1 MFLVTL
7 MRVPC
12 QKTEQVSFLG
22 LARFYE
28 IASVGYAATSSE
40 PQNMGRPTLFR
51 KACHLPKSTGF
62 GHFGKNRVFYGKRVL
77 KSTFWTRFGTPI
89 SPKNADFWHPPIWRG
104 ERPVFGPFSI
114 AFRC

>member
-51 KACHLPKSTGF
+51 KARHLPGF
-62 GHFGKNRVFYGKRVL
+62 VAKVQVLGISGKIVFFTV
-77 KSTFWTRFGTPI
+77 
-89 SPKNADFWHPPIWRG
+89 NAF
-104 ERPVFGPFSI
+104 
-114 AFRC
+114 